1 MMAKTIQ
8 LPITNEI
15 NLKTTRLSCAHRARI
30 LHTNSDRIQREKNK
44 NKERIPQKHTNS
56 HIHKCNWLNQLTQ
69 IGCDKMQPLMC
80 IYISLPGE

>member
-30 LHTNSDRIQREKNK
+30 LYTNSDRIQREKKKIKKEFHK
-44 NKERIPQKHTNS
+44 NIQTRTYTNAIGS
-56 HIHKCNWLNQLTQ
+56 INSLRSGAIKCNR
-69 IGCDKMQPLMC
+69 
-80 IYISLPGE
+80 